1 MASWLGCGEP
11 GTRKLLATL
20 AANVALAIVSG
31 LASTPAV
38 QAAPDSP
45 GSNVVFVAH
54 RGAVG
59 HGQPENTLAAFR
71 QAIASGAEAIEIDLR
86 GTKDGEIVVIH
97 DATVDRTTNGR
108 GAVADKSLAELK
120 KLDAGRSERIPTY
133 KEVLQLVSG
142 TGIVLL
148 LDIKESRV
156 LDRRK
161 VVRLTEDHDVIPNVI
176 VGPRNLEDL
185 QAFRALSPDLR
196 TLGFVDEIEDIAPFV
211 QAGVDYIRL
220 WPEWI
225 YANPGLVGSVHELG
239 KQVWTTAG
247 DAPRTE
253 LEKLVRLG
261 IRGILVDQPAVM
273 HELLAAMRKSRDSSE
288 NTR

>member
-1 MASWLGCGEP
+1 MKGPCKSGLG
-11 GTRKLLATL
+11 KLKAPVV
-20 AANVALAIVSG
+20 ANVVLAIASG

-45 GSNVVFVAH
+45 GPNVVFVAH

-86 GTKDGEIVVIH
+86 GTKDGKIVVMH

-108 GAVADKSLAELK
+108 GAVADKSLDELK
-120 KLDAGRSERIPTY
+120 ELDAGDGERIPTY

-142 TGIVLL
+142 IGIVLL
-148 LDIKESRV
+148 LDIKKGGV
-156 LDRRK
+156 LDRQK
-161 VVRLTEDHDVIPNVI
+161 VIRVTEDHNAIANVI
-176 VGPRNLEDL
+176 VGSRSLEDL
-185 QAFRALSPDLR
+185 RAFRALSPDVR

-211 QAGVDYIRL
+211 QAGADIIRL

-239 KQVWTTAG
+239 KHVWTTAG
-247 DAPRTE
+247 DAPRSE
-253 LEKLVRLG
+253 LEKLVQLG
-261 IRGILVDQPAVM
+261 VRGILVDQPAVM
-273 HELLAAMRKSRDSSE
+273 NELLADMRKNRGSSE
-288 NTR
+288 DTR